1 MQGKLGIIAAGG
13 AIPSMVIEECRKQ
26 NRPFAVI
33 ALEGIT
39 DDALLVNIPDKYKK
53 LRLGDCAKGIDFFRK
68 EEVKEVMFI
77 GSLRR
82 PSFKEIHLDFW
93 ALKILAKCGASIF
106 GDDSLLSVIVKALEH
121 EGFKVVGVHQVLPE
135 ILSKEGV
142 YGKYKPD
149 NDALVDIKRGFEVAK
164 GIGGLDIGQSVI
176 VQQGMVIG
184 VEAIEGT
191 DALIKRCKDLQRKG
205 KKGVLVKVKKPAQE
219 ERIDLPTVGIET
231 VKNAF
236 ASGLRGIAIEAGA
249 TLVVDTPNVIK
260 ELDKNKMFMIGI

>member
-1 MQGKLGIIAAGG
+1 MQI
-13 AIPSMVIEECRKQ
+13 
-26 NRPFAVI
+26 NRLDNVDI
-33 ALEGIT
+33 NLENGH
-39 DDALLVNIPDKYKK
+39 KY
-53 LRLGDCAKGIDFFRK
+53 
-68 EEVKEVMFI
+68 
-77 GSLRR
+77 
-82 PSFKEIHLDFW
+82 
-93 ALKILAKCGASIF
+93 
-106 GDDSLLSVIVKALEH
+106 
-121 EGFKVVGVHQVLPE
+121 
-135 ILSKEGV
+135 
-142 YGKYKPD
+142 
-149 NDALVDIKRGFEVAK
+149 ALVDIKRGFEVAK